1 MLNQIRFGN
10 STIMVAQMKLQITDA
25 IKDFFLQ
32 KVSANVEVG
41 NSKIHIHNVNMFE
54 INIISAVES
63 QVYL

>member
-1 MLNQIRFGN
+1 
-10 STIMVAQMKLQITDA
+10 MVAQMKLQMTEA
-25 IKDFFLQ
+25 INDFFLQ

-41 NSKIHIHNVNMFE
+41 NSNIHIHNVKMFE